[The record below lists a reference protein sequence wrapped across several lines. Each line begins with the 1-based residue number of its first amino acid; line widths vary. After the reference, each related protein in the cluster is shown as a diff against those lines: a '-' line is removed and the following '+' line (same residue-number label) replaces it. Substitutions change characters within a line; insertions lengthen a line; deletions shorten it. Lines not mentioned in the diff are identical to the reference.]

1 MSYREACEFLAKHT
15 NLIELSNDR
24 GARVAIC
31 PQWQGRV
38 MTSTCGGPAGESF
51 GFIKREFI
59 EAGKPDPRF
68 SNYGGEE
75 RMWLSPEGGPFSL
88 WFKPGVEQNLANW
101 YTAPAIN
108 AGEYEIVQQPGSPDV
123 ENPSSCTLVRRMQLQ
138 NTAGANFDLSVTRE
152 ILLWDREELEDCFG
166 PAAAELLGSRG
177 VKTVAYETVNTV
189 TNQGP
194 PMDRKR
200 GLVSIW
206 MLSMLNAGPE
216 TVVIAPY
223 KPGDESQLGSLQ
235 LGPVVESDYFGAVPP
250 QRLMV
255 TPQAVLFRADSK
267 FRSKIGISQK
277 RARNVI
283 GAVDFLK
290 GVLTLASFSM
300 PADPT
305 RHMYM
310 NNAWDPN
317 VAEPFVGDVAN
328 AYNDGPPAP
337 GEPGFGAFYEIE
349 SLSPA
354 KELAS
359 GESLTH
365 RHRTIHAQADAGTL
379 SDLARLVLGV
389 ELDAVKDKM
398 LKAQ

>member
-38 MTSTCGGPAGESF
+38 MTSACGGPDGESF

-88 WFKPGVEQNLANW
+88 WFKPGVEQNLDNW

-108 AGEYEIVQQPGSPDV
+108 EGEYEVAQQPPSPHAQ
-123 ENPSSCTLVRRMQLQ
+123 NPSSYTLARRMQLQ
-138 NTAGANFDLSVTRE
+138 NTAGTEFDLSVTRE

-166 PAAAELLGSRG
+166 PAAVELLDGKA

-206 MLSMLNAGPE
+206 MLGMLNAGPE
-216 TVVIAPY
+216 TVIIVPY
-223 KPGDESQLGSLQ
+223 KPGDESQ
-235 LGPVVESDYFGAVPP
+235 LGPVVESDYFGTVPP
-250 QRLMV
+250 ERLRV

-290 GVLTLASFSM
+290 GSLTLASFTM
-300 PADPT
+300 PADPA
-305 RHMYM
+305 RHVYM

-317 VAEPFVGDVAN
+317 MSEPFVGDVAN

-337 GEPGFGAFYEIE
+337 GKPGFGAFYEIE

-354 KELAS
+354 KELAT

-365 RHRTIHAQADAGTL
+365 RHRTVHVLADANTL
-379 SDLARLVLGV
+379 SKLARLVLGV
-389 ELDAVKDKM
+389 DLDAVRMKM
-398 LKAQ
+398 LIAQ